1 MCKAWEDIIREAAEK
16 AAKEAAEEA
25 TIKAKRETEE
35 RVTLQNLRSV
45 MKNLHLSVDQAMD
58 ALRIP
63 ESRRAQLAAK
73 L

>member
-1 MCKAWEDIIREAAEK
+1 MCKAWEDMIRKTAE
-16 AAKEAAEEA
+16 
-25 TIKAKRETEE
+25 ETEE
-35 RVTLQNLRSV
+35 RVTLQSLRNI
-45 MKNLHLSVDQAMD
+45 MENLHLSVAQAMN

>member
-1 MCKAWEDIIREAAEK
+1 MCKAWEDMIRKTAE
-16 AAKEAAEEA
+16 
-25 TIKAKRETEE
+25 ETEE
-35 RVTLQNLRSV
+35 RVILQSLRNI
-45 MKNLHLSVDQAMD
+45 MENLHLSVAQAMN

>member
-1 MCKAWEDIIREAAEK
+1 MCVKALEDMKREAAEK
-16 AAKEAAEEA
+16 A

-35 RVTLQNLRSV
+35 RVTLQNIRNV
-45 MKNLHLSVDQAMD
+45 MKNLHLSVAQAMD

>member
-1 MCKAWEDIIREAAEK
+1 MCKAWEDIIR
-16 AAKEAAEEA
+16 EAAEEA

-63 ESRRAQLAAK
+63 ESRRAHLSAK

>member
-1 MCKAWEDIIREAAEK
+1 MCKAWEDMIRK
-16 AAKEAAEEA
+16 TEE
-25 TIKAKRETEE
+25 ETKE

-45 MKNLHLSVDQAMD
+45 MKSLHLSVDQAMD

-63 ESRRAQLAAK
+63 ESRRAHLSAE

>member
-1 MCKAWEDIIREAAEK
+1 MCKAWEDIIR
-16 AAKEAAEEA
+16 EAAEEA

-35 RVTLQNLRSV
+35 RVTLQNIRSV
-45 MKNLHLSVDQAMD
+45 MENLHLSVAQAMD

-63 ESRRAQLAAK
+63 EARRAHLSAK

>member
-1 MCKAWEDIIREAAEK
+1 MCKAWEDMIRK
-16 AAKEAAEEA
+16 TEE
-25 TIKAKRETEE
+25 ETKE

-63 ESRRAQLAAK
+63 ESRRAHLSAK